1 MSSGTSSQNK
11 IKGKNMRF
19 AKKIALILIFLSI
32 PSCLTW
38 FIEKPTFNLKEVAIT
53 RFSLLEVQFLF
64 GVEVQNPN
72 TFDLKLRALDYTVYF
87 NDQEVGKGRMDQE
100 ILIAKS
106 AATLVQVPL
115 QADFKILGN
124 PLREILAGKDLRYK
138 IEGAAIVKATL
149 GSATI
154 PFSKSGE
161 VKIKKP

>member
-1 MSSGTSSQNK
+1 MKSAK
-11 IKGKNMRF
+11 IIGVST
-19 AKKIALILIFLSI
+19 ILIFLS
-32 PSCLTW
+32 SCLSW

-100 ILIAKS
+100 ILIPKS

-115 QADFKILGN
+115 QADFKSLGN
-124 PLREILAGKDLRYK
+124 PLKEILAGKDLRYK

-149 GSATI
+149 GSTTI

-161 VKIKKP
+161 IKIKK